1 MNGSQAWKEKKWKLE
16 IWQSGKITRDLC
28 LSPDCSDREKGCWK
42 VNKGIFV
49 DGVKAVWHDDVI
61 GSKMRETMLVGGK
74 LSSRSPH
81 YEGSERDD
89 SVEVVK
95 RGLDPFW
102 WRYGDHP
109 CLSQNL
115 PQNIGNYYINR
126 LILELS
132 SWWQERRS
140 SSVPGV
146 TDEDQPGT
154 NRLKLCFAL
163 PTQISPVRRW
173 NKLSLR
179 KLRPL

>member
-1 MNGSQAWKEKKWKLE
+1 MERCWQLMGGTKSVTSKIANRGRKKKYVVLGYHEQFPSLKEKKKWKLE

-61 GSKMRETMLVGGK
+61 SSKMRETMLVGGK

-81 YEGSERDD
+81 YEGSERED

-102 WRYGDHP
+102 WRFGDHS

-126 LILELS
+126 LIFELS
-132 SWWQERRS
+132 S
-140 SSVPGV
+140 
-146 TDEDQPGT
+146 
-154 NRLKLCFAL
+154 
-163 PTQISPVRRW
+163 
-173 NKLSLR
+173 
-179 KLRPL
+179 